1 MIKAEFIER
10 IVNIMK
16 KALACILLFCLC
28 MSVPAF
34 AAFPATWDDAAS
46 RQSVITSMNDLGN
59 RIEEPFLCYGDA
71 WSGPDV
77 VAVDFN
83 IRRVVDDNTVITIAN
98 NDTEDNLIAVEFF
111 VYEETAPGV
120 YQFCEKNPEGY
131 WIDFFVLC
139 PNGIDEYAPTMD
151 FMSFG
156 PAYRKLAGGES
167 FSFKAG
173 ELRGKVAAKS
183 ENLLISIRRC
193 FLDAG
198 LNSYYNIYSYYE
210 LNNTKAA
217 AIKAAAN
224 PFTDVAAGAY
234 YYDPV
239 LWAVNTGVTNGTSKT
254 TFSPTSTCTR
264 GQVVTFL
271 WRAMGMPEPTTTNNP
286 FTDVKDTDYFYK
298 PVLWAVENGI
308 TNGMTATTF
317 GPETT
322 CTSAHV
328 VTFLWRANGSPA
340 VEGAGT
346 GWYDAPVA
354 WAKNKGLLDGTAV
367 AFDPNNQSPRADI
380 VTYLYRNAY

>member
-34 AAFPATWDDAAS
+34 AAFPETWNEGATRRSVATFMNYFDSQVNDPYVCLRTDYDGSEVTDISAS
-46 RQSVITSMNDLGN
+46 V
-59 RIEEPFLCYGDA
+59 
-71 WSGPDV
+71 
-77 VAVDFN
+77 
-83 IRRVVDDNTVITIAN
+83 RRVVDDDTMITIN
-98 NDTEDNLIAVEFF
+98 NRDTEDNVLAIELY
-111 VYEETAPGV
+111 VYEETEPGV
-120 YQFCEKNPEGY
+120 YRFCEKDPKGY
-131 WIDFFVLC
+131 WIDYFVIGPDGL
-139 PNGIDEYAPTMD
+139 DTFAPTPD

-156 PAYRKLAGGES
+156 DAYLKLAGGES
-167 FSFKAG
+167 VSFRAG
-173 ELRGKVAAKS
+173 DLRSMVAAKS
-183 ENLLISIRRC
+183 DKLMIAVKEHLIN
-193 FLDAG
+193 FEAG
-198 LNSYYNIYSYYE
+198 KYYYYYNCFE

-224 PFTDVAAGAY
+224 PFTDVTAGTY
-234 YYDPV
+234 YYDAV
-239 LWAVNTGVTNGTSKT
+239 LWAVNTGVTNGTSPT

-271 WRAMGMPEPTTTNNP
+271 WRAMGCPEPTTTNNP

-317 GPETT
+317 GPNET

-328 VTFLWRANGSPA
+328 VTFLWRANGRPA

-354 WAKNKGLLDGTAV
+354 WASANGLLDGTAV

-380 VTYLYRNAY
+380 VTYLFRNAY